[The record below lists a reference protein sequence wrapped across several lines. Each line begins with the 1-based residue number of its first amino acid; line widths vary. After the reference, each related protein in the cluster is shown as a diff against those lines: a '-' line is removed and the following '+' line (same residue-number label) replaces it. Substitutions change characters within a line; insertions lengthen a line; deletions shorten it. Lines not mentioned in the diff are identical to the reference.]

1 MEKYW
6 QCHLLTNTHDMNSVS
21 DLCSSKRNVCRKK
34 FFYILRKKVY
44 FNKKFLYFNS
54 ICDQA
59 ALDSETLYI
68 FLSFFYF

>member
-21 DLCSSKRNVCRKK
+21 DLYSSKRNVCRKK